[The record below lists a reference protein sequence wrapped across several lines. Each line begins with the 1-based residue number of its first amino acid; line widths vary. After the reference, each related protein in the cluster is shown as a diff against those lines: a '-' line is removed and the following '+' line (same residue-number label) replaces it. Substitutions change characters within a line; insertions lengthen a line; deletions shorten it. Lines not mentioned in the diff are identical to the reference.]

1 MPLQIQSPRTEEFIR
16 CRDLVFDHNFLQHGI
31 GSLSEKV
38 QHAILKNY
46 YCPNPSCQEINLGR
60 FVADIADQNGVIEI
74 QTKGFGQYA
83 KETFLLFGTL
93 SGSDCLSC
101 GAGQMGCLD

>member
-46 YCPNPSCQEINLGR
+46 YCPNPS
-60 FVADIADQNGVIEI
+60 
-74 QTKGFGQYA
+74 
-83 KETFLLFGTL
+83 
-93 SGSDCLSC
+93 
-101 GAGQMGCLD
+101 